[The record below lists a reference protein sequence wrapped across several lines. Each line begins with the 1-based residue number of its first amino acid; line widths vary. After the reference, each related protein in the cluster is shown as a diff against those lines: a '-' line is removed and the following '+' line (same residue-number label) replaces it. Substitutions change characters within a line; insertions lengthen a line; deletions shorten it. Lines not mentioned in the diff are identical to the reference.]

1 MILHHYIW
9 GTDDV
14 QIVDEM
20 PPHFLIVKSSIG
32 NGNLA
37 LFSKLSERQSYYFRN
52 ANKRFYDAGF
62 NENGESMDPSDDTSR
77 LYRILCSTRKAMDIY
92 S

>member
-1 MILHHYIW
+1 MILQHYIW

-37 LFSKLSERQSYYFRN
+37 LFSKLSERQSYYFAR
-52 ANKRFYDAGF
+52 AD
-62 NENGESMDPSDDTSR
+62 
-77 LYRILCSTRKAMDIY
+77 
-92 S
+92 